1 MEKLTQLRQLAE
13 IYEKEIL
20 TRLVSFESDRLEILS
35 LLEEKEFY
43 VYKKQFQL
51 LVECISKNLSIS
63 TEFIKNGLTLSEF
76 IFTGDIR
83 QLDFIIRDVKN
94 TAQSIKLFEFLQSES
109 NNLNPNEVTSIT
121 ADMQSKLL
129 TEFSIKE
136 NTISHVS
143 DIISEFQKTRE
154 EYKTKKANG
163 NELIGISTGFKKLDN
178 AIDGL
183 RKGHLWIIAGYTNM
197 GKTSTTVNIIANLIK
212 QKKRVVF
219 YSLEMT
225 SVDIFARL
233 LGVMTEDNNLSIIK
247 GYEKNEDRLNEVIQ
261 EIEKT
266 NFTIHTDKYDLS
278 EIVYSM
284 YKENLTQPV
293 DLFVVDFIQ
302 NVTIKNTKSEYE
314 TTTTSALEL
323 QQCAKRLKVPII
335 ALSQISNDSAKNED
349 SVVMGFKGSGAIAS
363 ASDFAIE
370 IKPDEDSIADYR
382 TKLYQKIP
390 VNVKWVIKK
399 NRHGS
404 VGEIKMIFN
413 GKTGTYIDKQEQD
426 EKDLSLFT
434 KKNENISH
442 KMD

>member
-284 YKENLTQPV
+284 YKENFRW
-293 DLFVVDFIQ
+293 D
-302 NVTIKNTKSEYE
+302 
-314 TTTTSALEL
+314 
-323 QQCAKRLKVPII
+323 
-335 ALSQISNDSAKNED
+335 
-349 SVVMGFKGSGAIAS
+349 
-363 ASDFAIE
+363 
-370 IKPDEDSIADYR
+370 
-382 TKLYQKIP
+382 
-390 VNVKWVIKK
+390 
-399 NRHGS
+399 
-404 VGEIKMIFN
+404 
-413 GKTGTYIDKQEQD
+413 
-426 EKDLSLFT
+426 
-434 KKNENISH
+434 
-442 KMD
+442 